1 MRKLI
6 AKTIKGKEYMHSRSH
21 AYFAGKDAD
30 KICEALNKAKYK
42 LKNNEYWRV
51 YDYDCSQTAYVEQ
64 TISITKTGKIKLS
77 YI

>member
-6 AKTIKGKEYMHSRSH
+6 AKTIKGKEYMHSRSQ
-21 AYFAGKDAD
+21 AYFADKNAD

-42 LKNNEYWRV
+42 LKDNERWHV
-51 YDYDCSQTAYVEQ
+51 YDYDCSQAAYVEQ
-64 TISITKTGKIKLS
+64 AVSITKAGKIKLS